1 MRETSFARAVVHG
14 VLLTMPLAWVVGCG
28 EPDSSATTGEGTTKD
43 GATTEDAFRY
53 AVPRN
58 AVADRPNVL
67 IITIDTIRA
76 DHLGFLGYARPT
88 TPRLDK
94 LSAESIVF
102 EQAYAPIA
110 TTLPSH
116 TSMFTGVYPH
126 EHGVLANIKDG
137 RTYERRADLQTL
149 PEFFQRAGYATR
161 AVVAATPL
169 RPQFGLSVGFDG
181 YDAPKGQQRT
191 ADKNT
196 AKAIAALEELRASG
210 QPGLLWVHYF
220 DPHGPY
226 TPPYKF
232 EVKFRMDDATRAG
245 LAERQFEAR
254 AQRPTGQWNDLEEGI
269 DRYDA
274 EIAFTDAQ
282 IRRLLKAAEKDG
294 WIDDAVVAVLGDHGE
309 GLNQHGI
316 AGHGNVWE
324 EQLHVP
330 MFLRIPGVEARR
342 IPEPASLVDFAPTL
356 LHVLDLPGK
365 DAFLSQ
371 VTGVNRFRSDL
382 PHDEMRLLGQ
392 TSPRQSE
399 TGEIGYSLRA
409 GRWKLHVD
417 EDKTATLF
425 DLSSDPFE
433 LVDAGPE
440 HPRVLDRLMRD
451 LEDLLR
457 VQRREVRTL
466 EASEEVKDDLRSLG
480 YGGDR

>member
-1 MRETSFARAVVHG
+1 MRERPHSRCAAIGALLVVPA
-14 VLLTMPLAWVVGCG
+14 LWLVGCG
-28 EPDSSATTGEGTTKD
+28 GSDAGKPPSPGHQDDPPEPTSAPT
-43 GATTEDAFRY
+43 FS
-53 AVPRN
+53 VPES
-58 AVADRPNVL
+58 AALDRPNVL

-76 DHLGFLGYARPT
+76 DHLGFHGYQRPT
-88 TPRLDK
+88 SPRLDR
-94 LSAESIVF
+94 LSAESVVF
-102 EQAYAPIA
+102 ERAYSPIA

-126 EHGVLANIKDG
+126 EHGVLANIAEG
-137 RTYERRADLQTL
+137 RTYQRRADLQTL
-149 PEFFQRAGYATR
+149 PELFERAGYATR

-169 RPQFGLSVGFDG
+169 KPRFGLDAGFGG

-196 AKAIAALEELRASG
+196 AQAIAALSELASLDR
-210 QPGLLWVHYF
+210 PGLLWVHYF

-245 LAERQFEAR
+245 LAERQFSER
-254 AQRPTGQWNDLEEGI
+254 SQRPTGQWNDLEEGI

-282 IRRLLKAAEKDG
+282 IRHLLRAAEKDG
-294 WIDDAVVAVLGDHGE
+294 WLDGAVIAVLGDHGE

-330 MFLRIPGVEARR
+330 MLLRIPGVEACR
-342 IPEPASLVDFAPTL
+342 IAAPASISDFAPTL

-365 DAFLSQ
+365 AEFLAQ
-371 VTGVNRFRSDL
+371 VTGVNRFRTDL
-382 PHDEMRLLGQ
+382 PANELPILGQ

-399 TGEIGYSLRA
+399 TGQIGYTLRRD
-409 GRWKLHVD
+409 RWKLHLD
-417 EDKTATLF
+417 ENGNEALF
-425 DLSSDPFE
+425 DLNKDPFE
-433 LVDAGPE
+433 LVDVAPE
-440 HPRVLDRLMRD
+440 HARVVTTLRAELD
-451 LEDLLR
+451 ELLR
-457 VQRREVRTL
+457 VQRREVQTE
-466 EASEEVKDDLRSLG
+466 EASDAVKSDLRALG